1 MAACV
6 PQKEFAVADSTGDKY
21 KKILKIGCGTFGEA
35 WLVNSVCSG
44 RSYVMKEVK
53 VTDLSEDELEKTQ
66 REASVLARCKHI
78 NIIRYKESF
87 LIGSPLTMCLV
98 MEYADGGDLFE
109 KVKQAKTLR
118 KLIPEVSIM
127 SWFIQIIFAVQYLH
141 RNNILHRDLKTQ
153 NIFLTH
159 KNIVKVGDFGI
170 ARFLRTKQELA
181 TTAIGTPYYLSPE
194 ICLRKPYNY
203 RSDMWSVGCILYE
216 LCALRHPFEA
226 NDFESLVL
234 KILQGSYPP
243 VSCTYSKL
251 MHDLITVLLRTNP
264 EQRPSAE
271 EILIIPGLRTIVQGY
286 LKKHEEIMAN
296 FASSKLTPTSF
307 DSPGLQKNFQDNSPS
322 EVMSPTGTKSKLS
335 PFNQEIIAK
344 ISLSPQNK
352 FKFEMNHLQEAQSS
366 PKCEKKDR
374 ETQTPPDWILKPKKE
389 CFENFDNK
397 YVNGYH
403 ISNYQDQRETKVAIV
418 SPVKELPPKEEQSPK
433 DIRRVD
439 GKPPVLGKTFTVN
452 SVEKMIQTI

>member
-1 MAACV
+1 MPKMV
-6 PQKEFAVADSTGDKY
+6 MQQQFADSTGDKY

-98 MEYADGGDLFE
+98 MEYADG
-109 KVKQAKTLR
+109 
-118 KLIPEVSIM
+118 
-127 SWFIQIIFAVQYLH
+127 
-141 RNNILHRDLKTQ
+141 DLKTQ

-307 DSPGLQKNFQDNSPS
+307 DSPGLQKHSQDYSPS

-344 ISLSPQNK
+344 KSSPQNK

-397 YVNGYH
+397 YINGYH

-433 DIRRVD
+433 DIKRVD